1 MSTLAQ
7 MLLASYGGAPGG
19 GGGGG
24 ADPHF
29 ASVSLLLRGDGADG
43 AAPTDSSASARALTV
58 IGSTQVDTGVPGPF
72 GGGSVLF
79 DGDGDALTTPNAA
92 AWNLGATFTLE
103 CFLRLDARDTSG
115 TFLLQRQ
122 GGGFEWWV
130 DGTGTL
136 RLNQNNT
143 TALLVSPSGAVNVGT
158 SWVHIATV
166 GTGTGY
172 RHFINGAQVATL
184 TTAIVPAD
192 TSGALRV
199 GGYDS
204 SAAYDLAGR
213 MALRITNGVA
223 RYTGAFTPPTDFPVS

>member
-1 MSTLAQ
+1 MTRATV
-7 MLLASYGGAPGG
+7 APR
-19 GGGGG
+19 
-24 ADPHF
+24 ARR
-29 ASVSLLLRGDGADG
+29 VLVTGADG
-43 AAPTDSSASARALTV
+43 FLGRGLIAALAAQGLDAVVAADVRDVPPER
-58 IGSTQVDTGVPGPF
+58 QVRG
-72 GGGSVLF
+72 
-79 DGDGDALTTPNAA
+79 TTY
-92 AWNLGATFTLE
+92 
-103 CFLRLDARDTSG
+103 LRLDARDTSG